1 MDRFDVYEGREASAV
16 KHAILQQYLEQL
28 AFKVGHAWPVVNYVE
43 GFAGPWKSVTTDLS
57 DTSPHI
63 AVHELRKAREGLAKV
78 GRHPRFRCLFV
89 ERGKRAATRLQAS
102 LEGNDDIE
110 TKVLQ
115 GTFLEKVPEIL
126 EFISVPQRHF
136 TFLFVDPK
144 GWTKYDPSVIVPL
157 LRQPQS
163 EVLINFM
170 TEYVAR
176 FVDVQDEKSRAS
188 FLPLFGSEA
197 DRRSWKGLKGPDR
210 EEAILGEFVRWIREL
225 GGYRCVVSA
234 TVLDPT
240 RDRSF
245 FHLVYGTRSID
256 GLRAFREAEYKSLS
270 EHRSMRQVAKQR
282 QREQR
287 TGQPGL
293 FRADVVEGPSYVDEL
308 RLEYHKRARQS
319 VEDRLR
325 REDAVR
331 FDDLE
336 EMALLHPMVR
346 TKDLRDWLTDL
357 RAAGL
362 VRYEGLGERER
373 SLKPGKEHRV
383 VWNQVGVR
391 TSDAGAP

>member
-1 MDRFDVYEGREASAV
+1 LDRFDVYEGREASAV
-16 KHAILQQYLEQL
+16 KHAILRHYLERL
-28 AFKVGHAWPVVNYVE
+28 AFKVGYAWPVVNYVE
-43 GFAGPWKSVTTDLS
+43 GFAGPWKSATTDLS

-63 AVHELRKAREGLAKV
+63 ALHELRKARAGLAKA

-102 LEGNDDIE
+102 LEESDDIE
-110 TKVLQ
+110 AKVLQ
-115 GTFLEKVPEIL
+115 GTFLEKVPEIM

-144 GWTKYDPSVIVPL
+144 GWTKYDPDVIAPL
-157 LRQPQS
+157 LREPQS

-170 TEYVAR
+170 TEYVNR
-176 FVDVQDEKSRAS
+176 FVGTREKKTHAS

-197 DRRSWKGLKGPDR
+197 DWAAWQGLKGRDR
-210 EEAILGEFVRWIREL
+210 EEAILAGFMRRIKEL
-225 GGYRCVVSA
+225 GGYRCVVA
-234 TVLDPT
+234 AVVLDPT

-282 QREQR
+282 HREQR
-287 TGQPGL
+287 TGQPQL
-293 FRADVVEGPSYVDEL
+293 FRPGQVEGPSYVDEL

-331 FDDLE
+331 FDGLE
-336 EMALLHPMVR
+336 ETALLHPMVR
-346 TKDLRDWLTDL
+346 TKDLRDWLAGW
-357 RAAGL
+357 RMAGL